1 MITWMALKAINFYQK
16 FISPYKGF
24 NCAHRVATGE
34 TGCSGYGKKVIKRFG
49 FFTGFKLL
57 NRRFYDC
64 SWHAKN
70 LRKIKEEQEQYK
82 IYRPV
87 SGYKLQQGGFVDCDC
102 GGCDMPNCD
111 FPDVGDCV
119 PDCKPG
125 KLFSAFDCLDCVPDD
140 CGDFNKKKHTE
151 EFKEKREKRNQN
163 KYDNSQEKNAEPL
176 SLKKEETEDS
186 DSSD

>member
-1 MITWMALKAINFYQK
+1 MITWLAIKAINFYQK

-34 TGCSGYGKKVIKRFG
+34 SGCSAYGKKVINRFG

-57 NRRFYDC
+57 ERRFYDC

-70 LRKIKEEQEQYK
+70 LKKIQEDQYK

-87 SGYKLQQGGFVDCDC
+87 TGYKLQQGGFVDADC
-102 GGCDMPNCD
+102 GGCDA
-111 FPDVGDCV
+111 

-125 KLFSAFDCLDCVPDD
+125 KLFSGLDCCDCMPD
-140 CGDFNKKKHTE
+140 CDFNKKKHTE
-151 EFKEKREKRNQN
+151 EFKTKRYKRNQN
-163 KYDNSQEKNAEPL
+163 KYQTSTKKNVNSL
-176 SLKKEETEDS
+176 SLSKDDEDKES
-186 DSSD
+186 DSK